1 MPFKSEKQRRYLHI
15 NKPSIAKAWENKY
28 GLGGLLDTKKIPKKK
43 KGGGFDYEGDAY
55 GTTSMSDY
63 SAQDNEEQQAIDRQ
77 EFAAGRRSQSYRD
90 MYGGGGSGSGSKT
103 KTVKTGGGGNITT
116 GNVAVGVPKGYLNY
130 TSDLYTKQILGIDKK
145 KKEPSLLEKTRSK
158 LMKGYT
164 TRTKAS
170 NLKELG
176 VVDKKFETVKGI
188 PTGFVGAFAEAFHV
202 PKETQYFDKDSIREI
217 GSQLSKSKT
226 GMTKSQTKALGDLR
240 EDIEMEDRLK
250 AGKVSQTDFNK
261 YMNRNKP
268 PRSEGGDNDNVQRCP
283 DGTMPPCVTKPVS
296 TPVVQKKKNTFLE
309 GFQAYDKGGLTR
321 TIPPTR
327 GPNPQVPPVKM
338 RKGKMTKKYLNSCP
352 HRPDGIRGMGK
363 AIKGHKFVGTR

>member
-15 NKPSIAKAWENKY
+15 NKPSIAKAWEKKY
-28 GLGGLLDTKKIPKKK
+28 GLGGLLDTKKIPKFKK
-43 KGGGFDYEGDAY
+43 GGFDYEGEAY
-55 GTTSMSDY
+55 GTKSSNKGSDHSHSRFDVGSGY
-63 SAQDNEEQQAIDRQ
+63 
-77 EFAAGRRSQSYRD
+77 
-90 MYGGGGSGSGSKT
+90 YGEKKTNVNKSGNGSGST
-103 KTVKTGGGGNITT
+103 KT
-116 GNVAVGVPKGYLNY
+116 NVPDAVGPSINTGTLSATVPSNFAHQK
-130 TSDLYTKQILGIDKK
+130 YTKELLNIEKK
-145 KKEPSLLEKTRSK
+145 KKEMSTLQKFRHK
-158 LMKGYT
+158 GMKKFT
-164 TRTKAS
+164 ERTKAS

-176 VVDKKFETVKGI
+176 VVDKKFDTIGGI
-188 PTGFVGAFAEAFHV
+188 PIGFTGAFAEAFHI
-202 PKETQYFDKDSIREI
+202 PKETSSFDKDSIREI

-226 GMTKSQTKALGDLR
+226 GMTKSQSKSLGDLR
-240 EDIEMEDRLK
+240 QDIEMEDRLK

-268 PRSEGGDNDNVQRCP
+268 PRSQGGDNDNVQRCP

-296 TPVVQKKKNTFLE
+296 PVTQKKKNTFLE

>member
-63 SAQDNEEQQAIDRQ
+63 SSQDNEEQQAIDRQ

-90 MYGGGGSGSGSKT
+90 MYGGGNGNKT
-103 KTVKTGGGGNITT
+103 KTKSVQTGGDNITT
-116 GNVAVGVPKGYLNY
+116 GSVSVGVPKNYLNY
-130 TSDLYTKQILGIDKK
+130 TSDLYTKEILGIGK
-145 KKEPSLLEKTRSK
+145 KKEKPSLRQK

-164 TRTKAS
+164 VRTKAS

-176 VVDKKFETVKGI
+176 VVDKKFDTVGGVPI
-188 PTGFVGAFAEAFHV
+188 GFAGALAEAFYV
-202 PKETQYFDKDSIREI
+202 PKSTASFDKDSIREI
-217 GSQLSKSKT
+217 ASTKPN
-226 GMTKSQTKALGDLR
+226 MTKAETKALADLKGD
-240 EDIEMEDRLK
+240 IAMEDKLK
-250 AGKVSQTDFNK
+250 AGKVSQTEFNE

-268 PRSEGGDNDNVQRCP
+268 KNIGGDG
-283 DGTMPPCVTKPVS
+283 DGGNQPIIPKPVVS
-296 TPVVQKKKNTFLE
+296 TPVAEKVDPMKKIQLNFLKNFKS
-309 GFQAYDKGGLTR
+309 YDKGGLTR
-321 TIPPTR
+321 TVPPKR

-338 RKGKMTKKYLNSCP
+338 RKGKMTKTYLNSCP

>member
-1 MPFKSEKQRRYLHI
+1 MPFKSEKQRKWMHI
-15 NKPSIAKAWENKY
+15 NKPSIAKAWEKKY
-28 GLGGLLDTKKIPKKK
+28 GLGGLLDTKKIPKFK
-43 KGGGFDYEGDAY
+43 KGSHDYEGEAY

-90 MYGGGGSGSGSKT
+90 MYSGGNGNKT
-103 KTVKTGGGGNITT
+103 KSKTVKTGSGGNITT
-116 GNVAVGVPKGYLNY
+116 GNVSVGVPKNYLNY
-130 TSDLYTKQILGIDKK
+130 TSDLYTKEILGIGK
-145 KKEPSLLEKTRSK
+145 KKEKPSLRQK

-164 TRTKAS
+164 VRTKAS

-176 VVDKKFETVKGI
+176 VVDKKFDTVKGI
-188 PTGFVGAFAEAFHV
+188 PTGFVGAIGEAFHV
-202 PKETQYFDKDSIREI
+202 PKETKYFDKDSIREI
-217 GSQLSKSKT
+217 ASTKPN
-226 GMTKSQTKALGDLR
+226 MTKAETKALGDLR
-240 EDIEMEDRLK
+240 QDIEMEDRLK
-250 AGKVSQTDFNK
+250 AGKVSQTEFNK

-283 DGTMPPCVTKPVS
+283 DGTMPPCTKPVS
-296 TPVVQKKKNTFLE
+296 TPVTQKKKNTFLE

-338 RKGKMTKKYLNSCP
+338 RKGKLTKKYLNSCP